1 MLSSKYNC
9 RWINCLTKN
18 LTEILAIFENDKS
31 RVSYNFFYLMQ
42 KLVHFKNICLAKI
55 KKRELSGKYPKKFY
69 RVVCW
74 SECSTSII
82 TPLKIKAS
90 GTKNMANFMLYPTCP
105 GKCLFWKLQVET
117 ILEELINKFLA
128 WFNVIYLD
136 KAGNVF
142 INTLPRT
149 I

>member
-1 MLSSKYNC
+1 MLS
-9 RWINCLTKN
+9 RWINSLTKN

-55 KKRELSGKYPKKFY
+55 KKRELSGKYPISFTVSFAD
-69 RVVCW
+69 RNVRL
-74 SECSTSII
+74 
-82 TPLKIKAS
+82 LKIKAS